1 MKYLIFFMLSAPVFI
16 TELHDFLTLTLKAL
30 YIFFS
35 CLATSEGLINN
46 DPQIFLFLSFF
57 LFLVSYRLRDLNCF
71 PSKILA
77 I

>member
-16 TELHDFLTLTLKAL
+16 TEVHDFYKMLKSIM
-30 YIFFS
+30 YFFS
-35 CLATSEGLINN
+35 SLATSESLINN